1 MSYKE
6 TEETLKRLLNKLE
19 SLEAEFLVERDVYK
33 EAFKKDLAAARN
45 VVKKL
50 NEGNW
55 YFDMDGLKKIV
66 VTHKNDKGLYEGN
79 AIGGS
84 GGWCEI
90 APDRKLL
97 PFKELKKKLVRCM
110 LDCIQNTETVPQLE
124 YLRDVTLRDA
134 ETAENKITESFYE
147 ELFDTLNPNYES
159 YHALEDM
166 WNKLRPTVSNYQ
178 EKALDLS
185 KQAANEWFAEGLIR
199 KGDLFNTLSFEDPI
213 KVEKIKNGIIYTD
226 AGGRWEIDNLHP
238 SVIEHVWEINHPQ
251 FKVDDLIKPLD
262 SIADWRLTQ

>member
-1 MSYKE
+1 M
-6 TEETLKRLLNKLE
+6 
-19 SLEAEFLVERDVYK
+19 
-33 EAFKKDLAAARN
+33 
-45 VVKKL
+45 KKL
-50 NEGNW
+50 ISSTLVSLFCVACLNAQT
-55 YFDMDGLKKIV
+55 FDMKVAQPCYNDSIGYGWD
-66 VTHKNDKGLYEGN
+66 VTNVPT
-79 AIGGS
+79 A
-84 GGWCEI
+84 
-90 APDRKLL
+90 
-97 PFKELKKKLVRCM
+97 KELKKGLVRCI
-110 LDCIQNTETVPQLE
+110 LDCIQNTETIPQLE

-147 ELFDTLNPNYES
+147 ELSDALNPNYES

-185 KQAANEWFAEGLIR
+185 KQAANEWFAEELIR

-213 KVEKIKNGIIYTD
+213 KVEKIENGIIYTD

-262 SIADWRLTQ
+262 SIADWRLTQQI